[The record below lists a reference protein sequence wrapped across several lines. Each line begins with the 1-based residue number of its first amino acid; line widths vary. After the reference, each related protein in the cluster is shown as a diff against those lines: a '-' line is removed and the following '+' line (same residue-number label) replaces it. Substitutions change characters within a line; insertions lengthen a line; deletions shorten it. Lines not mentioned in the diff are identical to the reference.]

1 MFKIIIYGK
10 NIIEVSFLRK
20 KKKKSYKKKVLIT
33 FIILITIYLLGFY
46 LYVTYNNIE
55 IDDKKYETSK
65 VQSTIQE
72 QTVENVEEESKK
84 IADMIEETTRKV
96 VGISKLKNAGS
107 SIFSKSTESEL
118 RIRNRS
124 YYN

>member
-1 MFKIIIYGK
+1 MEKEDLISIIIP
-10 NIIEVSFLRK
+10 
-20 KKKKSYKKKVLIT
+20 
-33 FIILITIYLLGFY
+33 IYNVEKY
-46 LYVTYNNIE
+46 LEKCLNSVISQTYNNIE

>member
-1 MFKIIIYGK
+1 MR
-10 NIIEVSFLRK
+10 N

>member
-10 NIIEVSFLRK
+10 NIIGVRLLRN

>member
-10 NIIEVSFLRK
+10 NIIEVSFLRN

>member
-10 NIIEVSFLRK
+10 NIIEVSFLRN
-20 KKKKSYKKKVLIT
+20 KKKKSYKKKVLVT